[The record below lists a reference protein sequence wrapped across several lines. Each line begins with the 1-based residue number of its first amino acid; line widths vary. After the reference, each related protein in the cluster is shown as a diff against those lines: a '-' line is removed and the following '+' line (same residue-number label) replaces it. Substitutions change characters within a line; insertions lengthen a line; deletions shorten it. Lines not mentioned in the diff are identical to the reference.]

1 MMNGMVRR
9 VLALVVVVGCAHV
22 LAGCCKENES
32 KTTSCSHTK
41 NAEECKT
48 CCGGSYAFAS
58 SCTCY

>member
-1 MMNGMVRR
+1 
-9 VLALVVVVGCAHV
+9 VVVGCAHV